1 MCHQIITH
9 SRRFHADEVMAI
21 VLLELYYFNNEQYN
35 IIRTRDNDIIKK
47 GQSCN
52 KTFVIDVGLTFDP
65 ENLNF
70 DHHQKNN
77 SLAWK
82 DGTPLSSCGM
92 IWKWLRD
99 NKYLHQKMNE
109 ETMDCVEEELIKHI
123 DAQDNGIKKWNDG
136 NFIALY
142 NRKHDDTNVQDK
154 QFLRAIKA
162 TKDYFINFFY
172 DLRSKMKS
180 EKEIFKCIKKSENI
194 NDVVICDSNI
204 VDAAIKVKKY
214 TDKSMVILPH
224 SNGKWIIR
232 SVPKSLNEPYSVQ
245 CPTPKEWRGLGNKEL
260 ENVSH
265 IKGLIFAHKNGY
277 MSIYEGEKEE
287 AINLARKIYLFNN
300 YQIL

>member
-9 SRRFHADEVMAI
+9 SQRFHADEIMAI
-21 VLLELYYFNNEQYN
+21 VLLELYYFNNEKYN
-35 IIRTRDNDIIKK
+35 IIRTRDIEIIKK

-52 KTFVIDVGLTFDP
+52 NTFVIDVGLIFDT
-65 ENLNF
+65 EKLNF
-70 DHHQKNN
+70 DHHQKDN
-77 SLAWK
+77 SLVWS

-92 IWKWLRD
+92 VWKWLRD

-123 DAQDNGIKKWNDG
+123 DAQDNGIRKWNDG
-136 NFIALY
+136 SFISLY

-162 TKDYFINFFY
+162 AKDYFINFFY
-172 DLRSKMKS
+172 DLRAKMKS

-194 NDVVICDSNI
+194 NDVVVCDSNI
-204 VDAAIKVKKY
+204 VEAAIKVKKY

-232 SVPKSLNEPYSVQ
+232 SVPKNLNEPYSVQ
-245 CPTPKEWRGLGNKEL
+245 CPTPKEWHGLSNKEL
-260 ENVSH
+260 ENISK
-265 IKGLIFAHKNGY
+265 IKGLIFVHKNGY
-277 MSIYEGEKEE
+277 MSIYEGNKEQ
-287 AINLARKIYLFNN
+287 AINLARQIYLFNS
-300 YQIL
+300 Y